1 MENQEVTVLKWFLG
15 TEISILFQFLI
26 TLNIFIG
33 LFINAISMQIIFVQK
48 IILLLK
54 YWDLKLLK

>member
-15 TEISILFQFLI
+15 TEISIVFQFLI
-26 TLNIFIG
+26 KLSFFIG